1 VVASRSEDTKALEP
15 ALEVPLHHSLTQP
28 ILVAGLPRTLGLLL
42 WTGTSAFALGL
53 HQLWV
58 VPIAVAL
65 HGVFG
70 TMARRDPYFFDV
82 IVRAVG
88 QRRLDP

>member
-1 VVASRSEDTKALEP
+1 MKAEPGLEIP
-15 ALEVPLHHSLTQP
+15 VHRSLTQP
-28 ILVAGLPRTLGLLL
+28 IMLAGLPRSLGLLL
-42 WTGTSAFALGL
+42 WTTAGAFALGL

-65 HGVFG
+65 HGVFAA
-70 TMARRDPYFFDV
+70 MARRDPYFFDV
-82 IVRAVG
+82 IIRAVG

>member
-1 VVASRSEDTKALEP
+1 MSLEP
-15 ALEVPLHHSLTQP
+15 GLEVPVHRSLTQP
-28 ILVAGLPRTLGLLL
+28 IMVAGLPRNLGLLL
-42 WTGTSAFALGL
+42 WTVTAAFALGL

-58 VPIAVAL
+58 LPIALVL
-65 HGVFG
+65 HGVFAAL
-70 TMARRDPYFFDV
+70 ARRDPHFFDV

>member
-1 VVASRSEDTKALEP
+1 MSLEP
-15 ALEVPLHHSLTQP
+15 GLEVPVHRSLTQP
-28 ILVAGLPRTLGLLL
+28 IMMAGLPRNLGLLL
-42 WTGTSAFALGL
+42 WTITAAFALGL

-58 VPIAVAL
+58 LPIALVL
-65 HGVFG
+65 HGVFAA
-70 TMARRDPYFFDV
+70 MARRDPHFFDV

>member
-1 VVASRSEDTKALEP
+1 MSLEP
-15 ALEVPLHHSLTQP
+15 DGLEVPLHRSLTQP
-28 ILVAGLPRTLGLLL
+28 ILLAGLPRSLAILL
-42 WTGTSAFALGL
+42 WTAAASFALGL

-58 VPIAVAL
+58 LPIALILHAVFAAL
-65 HGVFG
+65 
-70 TMARRDPYFFDV
+70 AKRDPFFFDV